1 MPEAVRG
8 MRRRPVHQDHLRPSG
23 PSGLLEARGPLH
35 LSVRRLDTSE
45 CDELRARGCGQISST
60 CVETS
65 DTGCSYYENLFQCVV
80 TPAETSTVADC
91 GTQTFCMDGNCFA
104 AGHANDA
111 DFAKVVAAMEA
122 LREAGMYLDEDAL
135 TLFNGRAGKCS
146 RKLFG
151 LVNCCKAKSG
161 GAPTNAQAFKAVTEA
176 AGMGYDY
183 ARSTYMYDALFN
195 NDAADWVM
203 KGLYGADA
211 GLSAN
216 PSFSYYGFTG
226 TFNAASLSSS
236 AITLLDTGNFV
247 VAFDPVSF
255 AVGIAIQFV
264 HGCPAVLRP
273 GRPDGGHAQE
283 QPAVPLPGQ
292 LLLQE
297 VSGGLSRKEGEL
309 LLLQFPLGPHHQPTG
324 SRQIGKSWGGAKSPN
339 CTGFTPESCRP
350 WTSGR
355 WTSPSS
361 TPRSRPPPWT
371 PRPSRPPSRTGSSA
385 IPPAATTR
393 PSHEARYPVHALFC
407 LALHGRRPKRRRQR
421 ASWPPCWRPPGSRA
435 GLGQPGGRSGRAAAG
450 AGDDPAG
457 GGDRASAV
465 PAAGSGLRPV
475 AREPSTR
482 CQVMLPGESAPKDRH
497 AEFALNWCEGGRPPA
512 SEENARPAN
521 QEGQP

>member
-1 MPEAVRG
+1 MSRIGVALRFVLRILLSVCLAGTAWASECERLSEVCLDGPSTKTISG
-8 MRRRPVHQDHLRPSG
+8 YPVHRDCWKY
-23 PSGLLEARGPLH
+23 EARYTC
-35 LSVRRLDTSE
+35 LSGAMDTSE
-45 CDELRARGCGQISST
+45 CDALRGRGCGQISST

-65 DTGCSYYENLFQCVV
+65 DTGCSYYENLFQCLAS
-80 TPAETSTVADC
+80 PAETSTVADC
-91 GTQTFCMDGNCFA
+91 GTQTFCMDGNCFD

-135 TLFNGRAGKCS
+135 TLFNGRGGKCS

-255 AVGIAIQFV
+255 AVGIAIQFAMDALLSCDRADQMV
-264 HGCPAVLRP
+264 AMRKSNRLCYYVGSYCSKKFLGACLEKKESYCCFNSRLARIINQQ
-273 GRPDGGHAQE
+273 GRAQ
-283 QPAVPLPGQ
+283 L
-292 LLLQE
+292 
-297 VSGGLSRKEGEL
+297 
-309 LLLQFPLGPHHQPTG
+309 
-324 SRQIGKSWGGAKSPN
+324 GKSFGGAKSPN
-339 CTGFTPESCRP
+339 CTGFTPAELQALDF
-350 WTSGR
+350 GR
-355 WTSPSS
+355 MDLSEFYAEIRA
-361 TPRSRPPPWT
+361 TPLDT
-371 PRPSRPPSRTGSSA
+371 AA
-385 IPPAATTR
+385 IQAAIENRIVSDPTRGYYPA
-393 PSHEARYPVHALFC
+393 
-407 LALHGRRPKRRRQR
+407 
-421 ASWPPCWRPPGSRA
+421 
-435 GLGQPGGRSGRAAAG
+435 QP
-450 AGDDPAG
+450 
-457 GGDRASAV
+457 
-465 PAAGSGLRPV
+465 
-475 AREPSTR
+475 
-482 CQVMLPGESAPKDRH
+482 
-497 AEFALNWCEGGRPPA
+497 
-512 SEENARPAN
+512 
-521 QEGQP
+521 